1 MLRER
6 GSAGE
11 IKTVK
16 LGAQGWAE
24 AWLREM
30 GGRTNGRMTLQ
41 LKKVAGVRWTDA
53 GLPFEAL
60 E

>member
-1 MLRER
+1 M
-6 GSAGE
+6 
-11 IKTVK
+11 TVK

-41 LKKVAGVRWTDA
+41 LKMVAGVRWTDV